1 MTANL
6 VMKMTT
12 TGDKSESESGRAWK
26 RFESGNFLAASF
38 WGSSN
43 D

>member
-6 VMKMTT
+6 VIRMTT
-12 TGDKSESESGRAWK
+12 TGDKSESESGKAWK
-26 RFESGNFLAASF
+26 RFESSNVLTVSF
-38 WGSSN
+38 WRSKN